1 MLDKRRDIETME
13 REFAE
18 ELIAVLEA
26 VQVQQLKLLSSA
38 ITEQEQKYLAD
49 IELATQESEM
59 LEISRLEAEEWCGG
73 FEADSAIAEQE
84 QKYHEDL
91 ELATQ
96 ESEIVEVSRLEA
108 EQRFEADSAIAEQE
122 RKFRV
127 ALELATQESEI
138 VEVSR
143 LEAEERLKEIEE
155 DMVAELLIF
164 TRFEDEGA

>member
-1 MLDKRRDIETME
+1 ME

-18 ELIAVLEA
+18 KLIAVLEA

-49 IELATQESEM
+49 IELAIQESEM

-108 EQRFEADSAIAEQE
+108 E
-122 RKFRV
+122 
-127 ALELATQESEI
+127 
-138 VEVSR
+138 
-143 LEAEERLKEIEE
+143 ERLKEIEE

-164 TRFEDEGA
+164 TRFEDEGE